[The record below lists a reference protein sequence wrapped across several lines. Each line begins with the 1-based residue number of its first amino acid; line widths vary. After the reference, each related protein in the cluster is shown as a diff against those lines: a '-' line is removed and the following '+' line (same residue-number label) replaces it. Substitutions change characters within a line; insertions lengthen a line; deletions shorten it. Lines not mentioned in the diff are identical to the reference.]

1 MKGKTMKKLLLI
13 LSSASILVS
22 AGTTSIFAISYNNQN
37 DRVADE
43 MIDVYS
49 KTLAY
54 AMRNSILLDVNNL
67 DDT

>member
-1 MKGKTMKKLLLI
+1 MKGKPMKKLLLI

-22 AGTTSIFAISYNNQN
+22 AATTSVFAISYNNQN
-37 DRVADE
+37 DRIEDAE
-43 MIDVYS
+43 IDVYS

-54 AMRNSILLDVNNL
+54 AMRTAILLDVNNL

>member
-1 MKGKTMKKLLLI
+1 MKKLLLI

-37 DRVADE
+37 DRIADKE
-43 MIDVYS
+43 IDMYS

-54 AMRNSILLDVNNL
+54 GMRNSILLDVNNIS
-67 DDT
+67 DK